1 MLPDKAALMAE
12 HKPDLLRGVTVV
24 KGKAV
29 ALAYNAQ
36 GGVVKTEQNFTAIPY
51 YAWANR
57 GTGQMMVWFPNNE
70 ASAKPTPYPT
80 IATTAKVTTSP
91 SRKNPAMIN
100 DGEEPASSDDPTSYF
115 DWWPKRGSTEWVE
128 CAFEKPASVSEA
140 QVCWSHATRQAGV
153 RVPGSCAVALSGGR
167 AGE

>member
-29 ALAYNAQ
+29 ALAYNGQ
-36 GGVVKTEQNFTAIPY
+36 GGVTKTEQDFTAIPY

-57 GTGQMMVWFPNNE
+57 GTGQMMVWFPNTE
-70 ASAKPTPYPT
+70 TSAKPTPYPT
-80 IATTAKVTTSP
+80 IATTAKVTTSA

-128 CAFEKPASVSEA
+128 YAFEKPATVSEA
-140 QVCWSHATRQAGV
+140 QVYWFDDTRHGGV
-153 RVPGSCAVALSGGR
+153 RGPAAGSLL
-167 AGE
+167 